1 MALTT
6 NLSDIRF
13 DVIKAE
19 IINFLKKDSTVFS
32 DYAFTGSALNVL
44 IDALA
49 YASLYMSVYS
59 TFVISESFLSTAQL
73 RKNVLAKAIGLGYV
87 PYQYKSSQL
96 PVKMNWMRNGIEE
109 PPVYIPKGLM
119 FRGDLESA
127 FYFLTR
133 EDIPVIQDSNGN
145 YYAEFIAYEG
155 QQVTETWEQDPYFL
169 NRYIFQEEKLDVDD
183 LDVKVSTKIENGQ
196 KEESFKRFETTAD
209 LGPDMSTFFVQEV
222 FDNKFEIYFGD
233 DVIAKKLKEG
243 QIITATAYKSS
254 GSLANG
260 VTNASF
266 VSYPGLV
273 SADILKKWT
282 FEFGKSVNGADKQDM
297 ESVRIVAPKYYQR
310 QGRDVIVDDYKAHLL
325 SKFGGIIESL
335 NVWGGE
341 DNDPPYYGR
350 VFFCINPREDVIMTD
365 SLRKQILKE
374 IKSQNVLTVKP
385 VLIDPIVT
393 YLDVTIDIQW
403 NRIRSSV
410 FINDLR
416 QAALDQITAYFNTL
430 NTLDVNI
437 SYSKMV
443 SIISQLDDWIVSL
456 EINQKFIKTFEPFFN
471 EKYSYIFKF
480 HNALTKGS
488 VSFSPY
494 LALADG
500 YNAFYSTIK
509 DNGEGRLDLFLED
522 TLMEYEVGHVDYDNG
537 IVSLDQ
543 FSFPSTGAET
553 KYEVTAIPYYKNNSV
568 QRENIFR
575 LRNLVVN
582 VFDVTETDGLSV
594 LL

>member
-6 NLSDIRF
+6 DLSDIRF
-13 DVIKAE
+13 DAIKSE
-19 IINFLKKDSTVFS
+19 IIEYLKKDSTVFS
-32 DYAFTGSALNVL
+32 DYSFTGSALSLL

-73 RKNVLAKAIGLGYV
+73 RKNVLAKALGLGYV

-96 PVKMNWMRNGIEE
+96 PVKMIWMRNGIEQ
-109 PPVYIPKGLM
+109 PPVYIPKGLT
-119 FRGDLESA
+119 FRGDLDNT

-133 EDIPVIQDSNGN
+133 EDVPVLQDERGD

-155 QQVTETWEQDPYFL
+155 QLITETWEQDPYYL
-169 NRYIFQEEKLDVDD
+169 NRYIFQEEKLDIDN
-183 LDVKVSTKIENGQ
+183 LDVKVSTKIENGMQ
-196 KEESFKRFETTAD
+196 EDLFKRFETTAD
-209 LGPDMSTFFVQEV
+209 LGPEMSTFFVQEV

-243 QIITATAYKSS
+243 QIITASAYKSAGAS
-254 GSLANG
+254 ANG

-266 VSYPGLV
+266 ISYPNMKSDQV
-273 SADILKKWT
+273 TVRWA
-282 FEFGKSVNGADKQDM
+282 FEFGKSMNGADKQDM

-350 VFFCINPREDVIMTD
+350 VFFCINPKPNVIMTD
-365 SLRKQILKE
+365 SLKKQILKE
-374 IKSQNVLTVKP
+374 IKTQNILTVKP
-385 VLIDPIVT
+385 VLIDPIIT
-393 YLDVTIDIQW
+393 YLDVTIDIEW
-403 NRIRSSV
+403 NRIRSSI

-416 QAALDQITAYFNTL
+416 QNALDQITAYFDSL
-430 NTLDVNI
+430 NTLDTNI

-456 EINQKFIKTFEPFFN
+456 DISQKFIKTFEPFYD

-480 HNALTKGS
+480 HNTLTKGS
-488 VSFSPY
+488 VNFSPY
-494 LALADG
+494 IALSDG

-522 TLMEYEVGHVDYDNG
+522 VLMEYEVGHVDYENG
-537 IVSLDQ
+537 IVSLEQ
-543 FSFPSTGAET
+543 FSFPTTGTNTIHEI
-553 KYEVTAIPYYKNNSV
+553 TAIPYYKNNSV
-568 QRENIFR
+568 QRENLFR

-582 VFDVTETDGLSV
+582 VKDITETDGANV